1 MSKNK
6 PTKAMREILPALK
19 ENGYVYSRSK
29 GSHFVFTNK
38 TTGHHVSINKDLNN
52 MVKMRLLKEIE
63 VDYANA
69 K

>member
-29 GSHFVFTNK
+29 GSHFVFINR
-38 TTGHHVSINKDLNN
+38 TTGRHVTINKDLNRE
-52 MVKMRLLKEIE
+52 VKARLIKEME
-63 VDYANA
+63 DYANA